1 MKKFISLFL
10 AVLMVF
16 GLFTAV
22 HAEKAPEEY
31 AGTLTIYSPHDADP
45 LNAGVAG
52 FEAKYPNVKV
62 EIVADGTGNL
72 LNRIKAEAAAPEADI
87 LWGGGADSLA
97 AYKEYF
103 QSYKPSCIDLIDPS
117 LYDKECLWIGESP
130 LPMVFLVNTDLVAE
144 ADIPHSWKD
153 LADPKWEKKIAMADP
168 ASSGSAYT
176 QLNTMLMIYGQVE
189 DDYAAGWEF
198 VKGLMNNLVIQSGS
212 SGAHKNVD
220 SGEYPIGITLEKAA
234 VQYDL
239 ENGHLKMIYPTD
251 GTSAV
256 PDGIAIVKDCKNL
269 ELAQLFV
276 EYALSAECQEAQNKD
291 YGRRPI
297 RSDVTPVGLEP
308 LTSITL
314 MNYNFDYAGANK
326 GDIVEKWQDA
336 VVGD

>member
-1 MKKFISLFL
+1 MTAFL
-10 AVLMVF
+10 AN
-16 GLFTAV
+16 
-22 HAEKAPEEY
+22 AE
-31 AGTLTIYSPHDADP
+31 
-45 LNAGVAG
+45 
-52 FEAKYPNVKV
+52 
-62 EIVADGTGNL
+62 EI
-72 LNRIKAEAAAPEADI
+72 
-87 LWGGGADSLA
+87 
-97 AYKEYF
+97 
-103 QSYKPSCIDLIDPS
+103 
-117 LYDKECLWIGESP
+117 LYQ
-130 LPMVFLVNTDLVAE
+130 VV
-144 ADIPHSWKD
+144 
-153 LADPKWEKKIAMADP
+153 
-168 ASSGSAYT
+168 
-176 QLNTMLMIYGQVE
+176 QLCTMLMIYGE
-189 DDYAAGWEF
+189 ADDDYKAGWD
-198 VKGLMNNLVIQSGS
+198 VVRSMIPNLVIQSGS

>member
-1 MKKFISLFL
+1 MKKLL
-10 AVLMVF
+10 ALLLASLMVF
-16 GLFTAV
+16 GVFAAAG
-22 HAEKAPEEY
+22 AEKAPEEY
-31 AGTLTIYSPHDADP
+31 TGSLTIYSPHDADP
-45 LNAGVAG
+45 LNAGLQG

-97 AYKEYF
+97 AYKEFF

-117 LYDKECLWIGESP
+117 LYDPECLWIGESP

-144 ADIPHSWKD
+144 EDIPKTWKD
-153 LADPKWEKKIAMADP
+153 LADPKWEGKIAMADP
-168 ASSGSAYT
+168 SSSGSAYT
-176 QLNTMLMIYGQVE
+176 QLNTILMIYGQVD
-189 DDYAAGWEF
+189 DDYAAGREM
-198 VKGLMNNLVIQSGS
+198 VKSMMKNLVIQSGS

-239 ENGHLKMIYPTD
+239 EGGHLKMIYPED

-276 EYALSAECQEAQNKD
+276 EYALSADTQAAQNKD
-291 YGRRPI
+291 CGRRPI
-297 RSDVTPVGLEP
+297 RSDVTPVGLNP
-308 LTSITL
+308 LGDITL

-326 GDIVEKWQDA
+326 ADIVEKWQDA